1 MNKIMK
7 SRPVGL
13 ESAMWAQPVKQG
25 ELKKKGQK
33 GSAFPYVSFLA
44 SHALVGHLVKNWKTR
59 WFILQSDML
68 FYFKKRT
75 VRVPMLSYQR
85 SEPAQDTEP
94 IDFIPLEG
102 CKIRAQPG
110 KRYAFEIESPA
121 TGRAFLIEA
130 ATQVR
135 IALSVGSFP

>member
-1 MNKIMK
+1 
-7 SRPVGL
+7 
-13 ESAMWAQPVKQG
+13 
-25 ELKKKGQK
+25 
-33 GSAFPYVSFLA
+33 
-44 SHALVGHLVKNWKTR
+44 
-59 WFILQSDML
+59 ML

-75 VRVPMLSYQR
+75 VRVPMLKYQR

-135 IALSVGSFP
+135 ITSFRREFSERSAGRSGRLDEQDQATVAGQYR